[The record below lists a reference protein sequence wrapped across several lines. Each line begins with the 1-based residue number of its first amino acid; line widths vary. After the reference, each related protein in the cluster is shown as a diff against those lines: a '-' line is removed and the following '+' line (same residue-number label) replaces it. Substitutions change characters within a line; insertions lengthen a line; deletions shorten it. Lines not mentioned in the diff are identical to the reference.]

1 MGKLGK
7 NILRKAA
14 SQSSSLVL
22 YEISL
27 ALDGG
32 PGPTNRNLRTRL
44 GTIVRERPF
53 IAGEE

>member
-32 PGPTNRNLRTRL
+32 FGFTNRNLRTLL
-44 GTIVRERPF
+44 GTIVR
-53 IAGEE
+53 ATVYCW